1 MTDLKEIDLPQ
12 ELRHMPDRQGGVYSI
27 HYLGEG
33 EGTVLEW
40 DGRTAAALLADDA
53 AEAADQCGLGDILLA
68 KNAKERQEKVE
79 AYRTHVNRMN
89 LLGGHSK
96 PLVMHI
102 KGEVENRGVRWTQ
115 HKHTT
120 AVLAGAI

>member
-1 MTDLKEIDLPQ
+1 MKHMKTTLPPAP
-12 ELRHMPDRQGGVYSI
+12 RSVS
-27 HYLGEG
+27 
-33 EGTVLEW
+33 
-40 DGRTAAALLADDA
+40 LLA
-53 AEAADQCGLGDILLA
+53 DILLA
-68 KNAKERQEKVE
+68 KHAKERQEKVE
-79 AYRTHVNRMN
+79 AYRPHVNRMN
-89 LLGGHSK
+89 LLGGHRK